1 MVRWCRLFGKQYL
14 GFWVLGLVLFA
25 LQEVPYMV
33 MPLFSLESNPIMNM
47 QESSVLLDICE
58 KILGSLCIV
67 VMTFI
72 AQGQS
77 KIFQIGGGINRF
89 GFLSAVIVLLLNYLG
104 WWLYFNG
111 HQSIGIMMFFIVLLP
126 PLYYVCIGI
135 WRQNLI
141 LTGVG
146 IVFGIVHF
154 IHVLGNL
161 KNG

>member
-1 MVRWCRLFGKQYL
+1 MVRWCKLFGEQYL
-14 GFWVLGLVLFA
+14 GFWILGLVLFA

-33 MPLFSLESNPIMNM
+33 MPLFHLENNPIMNM

-58 KILGSLCIV
+58 KVFGSSCIA

-72 AQGQS
+72 VQGQAE
-77 KIFQIGGGINRF
+77 FFCIGNGINRI
-89 GFLSAVIVLLLNYLG
+89 GFISAVIVLLLNYLG

-135 WRQNLI
+135 WRQNPI
-141 LTGVG
+141 LFVTG
-146 IVFGIVHF
+146 IIFGVVHF
-154 IHVLGNL
+154 THVLGNL
-161 KNG
+161 KN